1 MALGGGTFITQ
12 NKILPGA
19 YINFVS
25 AARATATLSDRGI
38 ATMPHFLDW
47 GVQGEVVEVSSA
59 DFQRNSMK
67 IFGYD
72 FTAPQLKGLRD
83 LFKNIRLAYLFRL
96 GTGGVKAANEFA
108 TAKHT
113 GQRGNALKVVIAPN
127 VDNPALFDV
136 TLFLD
141 TARVDAQTVADAAGL
156 ANNDFVVWKSD
167 ATLSATAGT
176 PLENGTNPAF
186 TNSDFQNYL
195 DLVEQYSFNAIGC
208 PSNDTAVKGLFT
220 AFTKRMRDE
229 QGVKFQ
235 CVEYNPDSNTDFEGV
250 IDVMNPVTDD
260 GAEEWSAV
268 WWTTGVAAGTNVNQ
282 SAMNR
287 IYNGEYS
294 LNVGYTQTQLERAI
308 LGGKFAFHRVGGSDI
323 RVLADIN
330 SLTTVTAEK
339 GEDFKQ
345 NQTIR
350 VIDQIANDIAVLF
363 NTKYLGVVPN
373 DADGRI
379 SLWSD
384 IVQHHVQLQTIR
396 AIENFSGDDVTVEQG
411 NTKRAVVVNDKV
423 TPVNA
428 MAQLYMTC
436 VVA

>member
-12 NKILPGA
+12 NKILPGT

-25 AARATATLSDRGI
+25 LARATATLSDRGI
-38 ATMPHFLDW
+38 ATMPHSLDW
-47 GVQGEVVEVSSA
+47 GVQGEIVEVSTS
-59 DFQRNSMK
+59 DFQKNSLK
-67 IFGYD
+67 LFGYD
-72 FTAPQLKGLRD
+72 YTAPELKGLRD
-83 LFKNIRLAYLFRL
+83 LFKNIRIAYLFRL
-96 GTGGVKAANEFA
+96 GTGGVKAACEFA
-108 TAKHT
+108 TAKCA
-113 GQRGNALKVVIAPN
+113 GKRGNALKVVIAPN
-127 VDNPALFDV
+127 VDDNTLFDV
-136 TLFLD
+136 SLYLD
-141 TARVDAQTVADAAGL
+141 TAPVDFQTVKDAEGL
-156 ANNDFVVWKSD
+156 TDNDFVVWKSD
-167 ATLSATAGT
+167 ATLAATAGT
-176 PLENGTNPAF
+176 PLTNGTNPVP
-186 TNSDFQNYL
+186 TNSDFQTYL

-208 PSNDTAVKGLFT
+208 PSNDTTVKGLFT

-235 CVEYNPDSNTDFEGV
+235 CVEYNPESNTDYEGV
-250 IDVMNPVTDD
+250 YDVLNKVDDD
-260 GAEEWSAV
+260 GADEWSAV
-268 WWTTGVAAGTNVNQ
+268 YWTTGIAAGTDVNK
-282 SAMNR
+282 SSMNKV
-287 IYNGEYS
+287 YNGEFII
-294 LNVGYTQTQLERAI
+294 NVNLTQTQLEQAI
-308 LGGKFAFHRVGGSDI
+308 KGGKYAFHRVGSDI

-330 SLTTVTAEK
+330 SLVNVTVEK

-350 VIDQIANDIAVLF
+350 VIDQIANDIAVTF

-384 IVQHHVQLQTIR
+384 IVQHHEQLQTIR

-411 NTKRAVVVNDKV
+411 NTKRSVVVNDLV

-428 MAQLYMTC
+428 MTQLYMTC